1 MRFLSVLLL
10 VAGAA
15 IGIFYPWAMSNFSG
29 HAIGT
34 YRVYEGGRFRP
45 VTVQLAASDA
55 PVRVL
60 VDLTA
65 RAEQVAGQQR
75 TVLTLTAASGGRTAL
90 ASALSFNDTD
100 NPRQASPQLT
110 DKIFR
115 DEAGVIDRVT
125 PGPYVF
131 TVGPGDADGIDMRA
145 VDLVLRAG
153 TGSIDERAEPA
164 GYTLMGVGL
173 AGLVL
178 SLVFGRRDGGHPQ
191 NPNSQPPPPRWGRN
205 GSPRA

>member
-1 MRFLSVLLL
+1 MRFLSVLVLI
-10 VAGAA
+10 AGAA
-15 IGIFYPWAMSNFSG
+15 IGVFYPWAMSNFSG

-34 YRVYEGGRFRP
+34 WRVYEGGRFRP
-45 VTVQLAASDA
+45 ATVRLAARDA

-65 RAEQVAGQQR
+65 RAERVASQQH

-90 ASALSFNDTD
+90 ASTLSFNHTD
-100 NPRQASPQLT
+100 NPRQVSPQLP

-115 DEAGVIDRVT
+115 DEAGVIETVT
-125 PGPYVF
+125 PGAYVF

-145 VDLVLRAG
+145 VDLILRAG
-153 TGSIDERAEPA
+153 TGSVDERAQPA

-178 SLVFGRRDGGHPQ
+178 SLVFGRGNKPPQ
-191 NPNSQPPPPRWGRN
+191 NPNSQPPPPRWGRG
-205 GSPRA
+205 GSQR

>member
-1 MRFLSVLLL
+1 MRFLSILLL
-10 VAGAA
+10 IAGAA

-29 HAIGT
+29 HAIGAW
-34 YRVYEGGRFRP
+34 RVYEGGRFRP
-45 VTVQLAASDA
+45 VTVRLAASDA

-65 RAEQVAGQQR
+65 RAERVAGQQR
-75 TVLTLTAASGGRTAL
+75 TLLTLTAASGGRTAL
-90 ASALSFNDTD
+90 ASTLSFNHTD
-100 NPRQASPQLT
+100 NPRQVSLQLP

-115 DEAGVIDRVT
+115 DEAGVIEAVT

-145 VDLVLRAG
+145 VDLILRAG

-164 GYTLMGVGL
+164 GYTLMGIGVAGL
-173 AGLVL
+173 AL
-178 SLVFGRRDGGHPQ
+178 SLVFGRRGGGHPQ

-205 GSPRA
+205 GSPGA

>member
-10 VAGAA
+10 IAGAA

-45 VTVQLAASDA
+45 VTVQLAAGDA

-65 RAEQVAGQQR
+65 RAERVAGQQR
-75 TVLTLTAASGGRTAL
+75 AVLTLTAASGGRTAL
-90 ASALSFNDTD
+90 ASALSFNHTD
-100 NPRQASPQLT
+100 NPREASPQLP

-115 DEAGVIDRVT
+115 DEAGVIDRVA

-145 VDLVLRAG
+145 VDLILRAG

-178 SLVFGRRDGGHPQ
+178 SLVFGRGGGGRPQ

>member
-1 MRFLSVLLL
+1 MRFLSILVLI
-10 VAGAA
+10 AGAA
-15 IGIFYPWAMSNFSG
+15 IGVFYPWAMSNFSG

-34 YRVYEGGRFRP
+34 WRVYEGGRFRP
-45 VTVQLAASDA
+45 ATVPLAARDA

-65 RAEQVAGQQR
+65 RAERVASQQR

-90 ASALSFNDTD
+90 ASTLSFNHTD
-100 NPRQASPQLT
+100 NPRQVSPQLP

-115 DEAGVIDRVT
+115 DEAGVIETVT
-125 PGPYVF
+125 PGAYVF
-131 TVGPGDADGIDMRA
+131 TVGLGDADGIDMRA
-145 VDLVLRAG
+145 VDLILRAG
-153 TGSIDERAEPA
+153 TGSVDERAQPA

-178 SLVFGRRDGGHPQ
+178 SLVFRRANKPPQ
-191 NPNSQPPPPRWGRN
+191 NPNSQPPPPRWGRG
-205 GSPRA
+205 GSQR

>member
-1 MRFLSVLLL
+1 MRFLSLLL
-10 VAGAA
+10 LIAGAA

-34 YRVYEGGRFRP
+34 YRVYEGGRFKP
-45 VTVQLAASDA
+45 VTVQLAAGDA
-55 PVRVL
+55 PLRVL

-65 RAEQVAGQQR
+65 RAERIAGQQR
-75 TVLTLTAASGGRTAL
+75 TLLTLTAASGGRTVL
-90 ASALSFNDTD
+90 ASTLSFNHTD
-100 NPRQASPQLT
+100 NPREVSPQLP

-115 DEAGVIDRVT
+115 DEAGVIETVT

-145 VDLVLRAG
+145 VDLILRAG
-153 TGSIDERAEPA
+153 TGSIDERAQPA
-164 GYTLMGVGL
+164 GYTLMGIGL
-173 AGLVL
+173 SGLVL
-178 SLVFGRRDGGHPQ
+178 TLVFGRGDKPPQ

-205 GSPRA
+205 GSAR